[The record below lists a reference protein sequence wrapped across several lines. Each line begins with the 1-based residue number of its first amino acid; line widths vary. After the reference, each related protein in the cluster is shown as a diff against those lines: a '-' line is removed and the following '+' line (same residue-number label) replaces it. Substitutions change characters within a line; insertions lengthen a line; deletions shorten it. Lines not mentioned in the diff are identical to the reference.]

1 MFEAGADVNEKGP
14 NTVRQG
20 PRGKDCNKRARGAR
34 AAALLLLAGLALLA
48 GCASGGDPSPLI
60 AATPVERE
68 FATAAVTWDINKD
81 GDVTCDEWKQYVTG
95 LFREADANRDANLT
109 RAEFAALGRR
119 DRLFETVGFAYF
131 DANADGRL
139 TLAEITEKPNPAFA
153 LLDKNGDCVISAD
166 ERPQPHVG
174 REESKSPTPSQPPG
188 RRRP

>member
-1 MFEAGADVNEKGP
+1 MSLRRHGNVCG
-14 NTVRQG
+14 
-20 PRGKDCNKRARGAR
+20 KRARGAGV
-34 AAALLLLAGLALLA
+34 AALLLLPGLAVLA
-48 GCASGGDPSPLI
+48 GCASGDDPSALI

-68 FATAAVTWDINKD
+68 FVAAAITWDLNKD
-81 GDVTCDEWKQYVTG
+81 GDVTCDEWKRYVTG
-95 LFREADANRDANLT
+95 LFREADTNRDGNLT
-109 RAEFAALGRR
+109 RTEFAALARR

-166 ERPQPHVG
+166 ERPQPRIGH
-174 REESKSPTPSQPPG
+174 EEAKSPGPSNPTG

>member
-1 MFEAGADVNEKGP
+1 MSCRKHARWVGAGV
-14 NTVRQG
+14 
-20 PRGKDCNKRARGAR
+20 
-34 AAALLLLAGLALLA
+34 LLLLA
-48 GCASGGDPSPLI
+48 GCASGGPSPL
-60 AATPVERE
+60 AEATSVERE
-68 FATAAVTWDINKD
+68 FVAAAVTWDLNKD
-81 GDVTCDEWKQYVTG
+81 GQVTCQEWKQYATG

-174 REESKSPTPSQPPG
+174 REEPKSPGPSQPPG